1 MYLMAEVV
9 ERKKAANERARQELL
24 ARTRVALAELARRV
38 PLSRA
43 YIFGSLVRPG
53 TFVKGV
59 SDVDVAFEGLANEHF
74 WAALAFLSSQLGV
87 DVDAVRLE
95 DLANSYLAAKIKREG
110 ILWTRDG

>member
-1 MYLMAEVV
+1 MYLVAEAV
-9 ERKKAANERARQELL
+9 RCRRAADERARQELL
-24 ARTRVALAELARRV
+24 TRTKEALAELARREAF
-38 PLSRA
+38 SRA

-53 TFVKGV
+53 AFVKGV

-74 WAALAFLSSQLGV
+74 FAALAFLSSRLGL

-95 DLANSYLAAKIKREG
+95 DLAKSHLAAKIKREG